1 MITEII
7 ELLSIKDELEER
19 GEIKLVDRL
28 NIVLEQL
35 EKEV

>member
-28 NIVLEQL
+28 NIVLEQ
-35 EKEV
+35 